1 VSGRGSSHMSST
13 AFRHYA
19 ETLLNLYGLLQRAG
33 FSGLMRRLYRI
44 EVIGGEHIPAEGAC
58 ILAANHE
65 SVVDPFIL
73 GVATAREIR
82 YMSKAELFRNRAVAA
97 TMRSLGAF
105 PVERGGG
112 DRVAFGEASELL
124 HAGEILGIFP
134 QGTSKQRIER
144 RWHRGAA
151 RLALVTGAPIV
162 PVRMTGTRAFPLRS
176 RVRIFVGRPI
186 VVEQA
191 RPSVAAAKSLT
202 TKIEEAVLAA

>member
-1 VSGRGSSHMSST
+1 M
-13 AFRHYA
+13 
-19 ETLLNLYGLLQRAG
+19 NLYDILLHVG

-44 EVIGGEHIPAEGAC
+44 DVVGGEHIPAEGGC

-73 GVATAREIR
+73 GVATRRVVR
-82 YMSKAELFRNRAVAA
+82 YMAKAELFRNRAVAA
-97 TMRSLGAF
+97 TLRGLGAF

-112 DRVAFGEASELL
+112 DHAAFSEAAELL
-124 HAGEILGIFP
+124 RRGEIVGIFP
-134 QGTSKQRIER
+134 QGTSKQQLER

-162 PVRMTGTRAFPLRS
+162 PVRMTGTRGLPLVT
-176 RVRIFVGRPI
+176 RVQIVVGSPI

-191 RPSVAAAKSLT
+191 RPSVAAVRTLT
-202 TKIEEAVLAA
+202 AQLEQAVLAA